1 MLRFKHIILLISPT
15 LFIFLGLFFISNLI
29 KNNFNYEPNDNY
41 KLGNNFSYKIYYTKS
56 KILSKLSRKFNIENE
71 KDKIPELIKYAF
83 ISAEDRRFLRHNG
96 VDIFG
101 SARAFINNI
110 RSGYIREGGSTI
122 TQQASRLIFLN
133 NDLNVKR
140 KIKEII
146 ISIIMD
152 YKYSK
157 NQILKIYLNE
167 IYLGE
172 GAKGINEASQ
182 IYFGKLIDEL
192 TLSEIAMLAGLAPA
206 PNFYSPYQNYHLAIQ
221 RRDEILKLMY
231 LGGHIDKANY
241 ERALKEKIKV
251 INKKNNEDKLLINFI
266 LAESVKKINAEVNYQ
281 TDDFLIINT
290 SIEEEWQDKAQKLS
304 QELLP
309 EGIEASLISIESDTG
324 LIKTMISGRYPEYNQ
339 FNRATS
345 AIRPLSSTFKIIPY
359 CLAFLEGKSLL
370 DTYNDTPTCW
380 EDYCPKN
387 FSNIYQGES
396 TLIESFKKS
405 SNIVP
410 IKISYQFGLEKI
422 INLANLFGINYKK
435 ELSSF
440 LPTAIGAFGDSLLN
454 ITNAYSTINNKG
466 KLIKPSV
473 IKKIIRSK
481 NKEIIWENNYQT
493 KKIIDKKIVNKL
505 NYLLEKTVQDG
516 TGISASIAGR
526 KIFGKTGTSDLN
538 KDLWFIGSIK
548 NITTGVWIG
557 FDDNR
562 ATNLSSGTSANFW
575 KTYIKSIN
583 I

>member
-1 MLRFKHIILLISPT
+1 
-15 LFIFLGLFFISNLI
+15 
-29 KNNFNYEPNDNY
+29 
-41 KLGNNFSYKIYYTKS
+41 
-56 KILSKLSRKFNIENE
+56 
-71 KDKIPELIKYAF
+71 
-83 ISAEDRRFLRHNG
+83 
-96 VDIFG
+96 
-101 SARAFINNI
+101 
-110 RSGYIREGGSTI
+110 
-122 TQQASRLIFLN
+122 
-133 NDLNVKR
+133 
-140 KIKEII
+140 
-146 ISIIMD
+146 
-152 YKYSK
+152 
-157 NQILKIYLNE
+157 
-167 IYLGE
+167 
-172 GAKGINEASQ
+172 
-182 IYFGKLIDEL
+182 
-192 TLSEIAMLAGLAPA
+192 
-206 PNFYSPYQNYHLAIQ
+206 
-221 RRDEILKLMY
+221 
-231 LGGHIDKANY
+231 
-241 ERALKEKIKV
+241 
-251 INKKNNEDKLLINFI
+251 
-266 LAESVKKINAEVNYQ
+266 
-281 TDDFLIINT
+281 
-290 SIEEEWQDKAQKLS
+290 
-304 QELLP
+304 
-309 EGIEASLISIESDTG
+309 
-324 LIKTMISGRYPEYNQ
+324 MISGRYPEYNQ

-370 DTYNDTPTCW
+370 DTYNDAPTCW

-422 INLANLFGINYKK
+422 INLANLFGINYKN

-440 LPTAIGAFGDSLLN
+440 LPTAIGGFGDSLLN

-493 KKIIDKKIVNKL
+493 KKIIDNEIVNKL

-516 TGISASIAGR
+516 TGISASITGR

>member
-1 MLRFKHIILLISPT
+1 
-15 LFIFLGLFFISNLI
+15 
-29 KNNFNYEPNDNY
+29 
-41 KLGNNFSYKIYYTKS
+41 
-56 KILSKLSRKFNIENE
+56 
-71 KDKIPELIKYAF
+71 
-83 ISAEDRRFLRHNG
+83 
-96 VDIFG
+96 
-101 SARAFINNI
+101 
-110 RSGYIREGGSTI
+110 
-122 TQQASRLIFLN
+122 
-133 NDLNVKR
+133 
-140 KIKEII
+140 
-146 ISIIMD
+146 
-152 YKYSK
+152 
-157 NQILKIYLNE
+157 
-167 IYLGE
+167 
-172 GAKGINEASQ
+172 
-182 IYFGKLIDEL
+182 
-192 TLSEIAMLAGLAPA
+192 
-206 PNFYSPYQNYHLAIQ
+206 
-221 RRDEILKLMY
+221 
-231 LGGHIDKANY
+231 
-241 ERALKEKIKV
+241 
-251 INKKNNEDKLLINFI
+251 
-266 LAESVKKINAEVNYQ
+266 
-281 TDDFLIINT
+281 
-290 SIEEEWQDKAQKLS
+290 
-304 QELLP
+304 
-309 EGIEASLISIESDTG
+309 
-324 LIKTMISGRYPEYNQ
+324 MISGRYPEYNQ

-359 CLAFLEGKSLL
+359 SLAFLEGKSLL
-370 DTYNDTPTCW
+370 DTYNDAPTCW

>member
-1 MLRFKHIILLISPT
+1 
-15 LFIFLGLFFISNLI
+15 
-29 KNNFNYEPNDNY
+29 
-41 KLGNNFSYKIYYTKS
+41 
-56 KILSKLSRKFNIENE
+56 
-71 KDKIPELIKYAF
+71 
-83 ISAEDRRFLRHNG
+83 
-96 VDIFG
+96 
-101 SARAFINNI
+101 
-110 RSGYIREGGSTI
+110 
-122 TQQASRLIFLN
+122 
-133 NDLNVKR
+133 
-140 KIKEII
+140 
-146 ISIIMD
+146 MD

-221 RRDEILKLMY
+221 RRDEILRLMY
-231 LGGHIDKANY
+231 LGGHIDKSNY

-281 TDDFLIINT
+281 IDDFLIINT
-290 SIEEEWQDKAQKLS
+290 SIEKEWQDKAQKLS

-440 LPTAIGAFGDSLLN
+440 LPTAIGGFGDSLLN

-466 KLIKPSV
+466 KLIKPSI

-493 KKIIDKKIVNKL
+493 KKIIDKEIVNKL